1 MFGFGA
7 TSHEAI
13 ELKIIDYPQLDNV
26 NKYLWILG
34 SLLIIIPKTI
44 KYLLNKSK
52 KKAHNSVQA
61 P

>member
-52 KKAHNSVQA
+52 KEST
-61 P
+61 